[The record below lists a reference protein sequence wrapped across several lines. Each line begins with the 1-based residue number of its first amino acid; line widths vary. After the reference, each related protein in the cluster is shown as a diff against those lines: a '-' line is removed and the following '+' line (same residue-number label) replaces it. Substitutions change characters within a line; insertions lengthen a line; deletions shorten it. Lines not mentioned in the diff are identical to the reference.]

1 MHAPKWMLLLLLA
14 IPTAD
19 AQSPAAANSAE
30 FTPAQAPQTGRY
42 RAQIEYD
49 IRNAERTIFEM
60 KRMMDT
66 ERFRAHPNMDVIQ
79 ACATEIA
86 KAEEYLRRLHS
97 EYAATPY

>member
-1 MHAPKWMLLLLLA
+1 MHAPKWLFMLLLA
-14 IPTAD
+14 IPMAE
-19 AQSPAAANSAE
+19 AQTYLPANSSE
-30 FTPAQAPQTGRY
+30 FNTVQQAQPLRH

-79 ACATEIA
+79 ACAIEIA
-86 KAEEYLRRLHS
+86 KAEEYLRRLHH
-97 EYAATPY
+97 EYAMTPY

>member
-1 MHAPKWMLLLLLA
+1 MHAPKWLFVLLLT
-14 IPTAD
+14 IPMAE
-19 AQSPAAANSAE
+19 AQTYLPAHSSE
-30 FTPAQAPQTGRY
+30 FSTVQNAQPMRH

-79 ACATEIA
+79 ACAIEIA
-86 KAEEYLRRLHS
+86 KAEEYLRRLHH
-97 EYAATPY
+97 EYSMTPY